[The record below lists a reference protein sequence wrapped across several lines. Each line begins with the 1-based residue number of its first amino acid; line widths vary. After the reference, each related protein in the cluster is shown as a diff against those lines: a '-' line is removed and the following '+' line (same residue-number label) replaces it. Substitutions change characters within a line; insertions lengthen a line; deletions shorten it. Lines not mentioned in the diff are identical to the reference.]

1 MRALQSLHV
10 PAFRRLA
17 TSYTLNELTWSF
29 GTIALAVLV
38 YERTGSA
45 LATTLLFLATT
56 FAPALLAPALTARVD
71 QLPVRRALPGLYL
84 VEAALFAALVAV
96 SGRFSLPVLLALAL
110 ADGVIAIVARAL
122 TRATVAAAL
131 KPTGALEAGN
141 KVLNVLFSIAYAT
154 GPAVAGVVVAAAGV
168 RVSLAICAGLF
179 GLMALTL
186 ATARSLPSA
195 PAAGDRS
202 WMERLRGGL
211 RYVGANRAVRRVLGA
226 HAFILALGAV
236 LSPTEVVYVNEFLH
250 AGARGYGVLL
260 AAWGVGTVLSSV
272 TLAHARNASPI
283 VLIPLSGA
291 AVGAGFLIMGFA
303 PGLALAAAG
312 SLLGG
317 TGNGVYYV
325 SVVQAIQDRIPDEL
339 QARVMGL
346 LESVTAGAFGVGFL
360 LGGALAAL
368 ADARFAIIVA
378 GAGVVLACAA
388 VVHLLRGDRAATPDE
403 TAFFEPTATEA
414 PGHVP
419 APEPAVA

>member
-1 MRALQSLHV
+1 MRALEPLHV

-17 TSYTLNELTWSF
+17 TSYTLNELSWSF

-56 FAPALLAPALTARVD
+56 FAPALLAPALTARLD
-71 QLPVRRALPGLYL
+71 QLPARRALPGLYL

-96 SGRFSLPVLLALAL
+96 SGRFSLPVLVALAL
-110 ADGVIAIVARAL
+110 ADGAVAVVARTL

-168 RVSLAICAGLF
+168 RVSLAISAGLF

-186 ATARSLPSA
+186 ATARTLPATPSS
-195 PAAGDRS
+195 GDRS
-202 WMERLRGGL
+202 WMARLRGGL
-211 RYVGANRAVRRVLGA
+211 AYVRSHRAVRRVLGA
-226 HAFILALGAV
+226 HGSILALGAV
-236 LSPTEVVYVNEFLH
+236 LSPTEVVYASESLH
-250 AGARGYGVLL
+250 AGARGYGILL
-260 AAWGVGTVLSSV
+260 AAWGIGTVLSSV
-272 TLAHARNASPI
+272 ALARARQASPI

-291 AVGAGFLIMGFA
+291 AIGAGFLVMGLA
-303 PGLALAAAG
+303 PGLAVAAAG
-312 SLLGG
+312 SMLGG
-317 TGNGVYYV
+317 AGNGAYYV

-346 LESVTAGAFGVGFL
+346 LESVTAASFGAGFV
-360 LGGALAAL
+360 LGGALAAI
-368 ADARFAIIVA
+368 ADARFAIVF
-378 GAGVVLACAA
+378 AGVGVLIACAT
-388 VVHLLRGDRAATPDE
+388 VVHLLRGDRATAAPEPSATPD
-403 TAFFEPTATEA
+403 ATPDA
-414 PGHVP
+414 PARVP
-419 APEPAVA
+419 APEPAAA